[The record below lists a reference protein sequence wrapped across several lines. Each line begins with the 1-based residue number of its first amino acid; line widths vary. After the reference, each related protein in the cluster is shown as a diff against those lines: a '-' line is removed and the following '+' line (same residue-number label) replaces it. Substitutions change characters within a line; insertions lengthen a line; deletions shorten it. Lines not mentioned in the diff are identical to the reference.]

1 MQWVPNCGTQGERIH
16 PVKLWSLLSTLFF
29 VSCGLSDDAIRQEIR
44 TAGMCSAASDCV
56 DIGSYC
62 PFGCS
67 VVVHKDEADRIRR
80 LLLGNARN
88 NCLYDCAQLKA
99 ITCEAGQCQAKF
111 F

>member
-1 MQWVPNCGTQGERIH
+1 MKR
-16 PVKLWSLLSTLFF
+16 WSLFATLFF
-29 VSCGLSDDAIRQEIR
+29 ISCGLSDDAIRQEIR

-80 LLLGNARN
+80 LLVGNARN
-88 NCLYDCAQLKA
+88 NCLYDCARLKA
-99 ITCEAGQCQAKF
+99 IACEAGQCTAQF